1 MPQLKPVLRTQIESS
16 KQFDNTILRD
26 FSRFYILL
34 LLFEGQK
41 HGYEIM
47 SNVHRRLGEKV
58 SPSLVYP
65 FLRQLQAKGLVKL
78 KETRIGQKKTRN
90 VYSLTASG
98 RALCSKLFRQF
109 TTIVSSA
116 IEPSME
122 ICAHC
127 GCRVYKDAYS
137 EQIKEGGR
145 RKVVVFCCKYCA
157 AAYKREKR

>member
-1 MPQLKPVLRTQIESS
+1 MTLATKSTDGANESNVA
-16 KQFDNTILRD
+16 FDNFVLTD

-41 HGYEIM
+41 HGYQIM
-47 SNVHRRLGEKV
+47 SNVERRLGQKV

-65 FLRQLQAKGLVKL
+65 FLRLLEEQGLVKS
-78 KETRIGQKKTRN
+78 KEKNIGQKTRN
-90 VYSLTASG
+90 VYSLTGSG
-98 RALCSKLFRQF
+98 RTLCNKLFRQF

-122 ICAHC
+122 VCAHC

-137 EQIKEGGR
+137 EEIKGR
-145 RKVVVFCCKYCA
+145 KIMFCCKYCA
-157 AAYKREKR
+157 AAYKKER

>member
-1 MPQLKPVLRTQIESS
+1 VALDDSVLT
-16 KQFDNTILRD
+16 D

-41 HGYEIM
+41 HGYQIM
-47 SNVHRRLGEKV
+47 SNIERRLGQKA

-65 FLRQLQAKGLVKL
+65 FLRLLEEQGLVRA
-78 KETRIGQKKTRN
+78 KEKKIGQKVRN

-116 IEPSME
+116 IEPSMAV
-122 ICAHC
+122 CAHC
-127 GCRVYKDAYS
+127 GCHVYKDAYT
-137 EQIKEGGR
+137 EEIKGR
-145 RKVVVFCCKYCA
+145 KIVFCCKYCA
-157 AAYKREKR
+157 AAYKKEEER

>member
-1 MPQLKPVLRTQIESS
+1 MTQPSKLSARTKGHSEALDSFVLT
-16 KQFDNTILRD
+16 D

-41 HGYEIM
+41 HGYQIM
-47 SNVHRRLGEKV
+47 SNVEQRLGQKV

-65 FLRQLQAKGLVKL
+65 FLRLLEEESLVRL
-78 KETRIGQKKTRN
+78 KERTIGQKTRN

-98 RALCSKLFRQF
+98 RTLCNKLFRQF

-122 ICAHC
+122 VCAHC

-137 EQIKEGGR
+137 EEING
-145 RKVVVFCCKYCA
+145 RKVMFCCKYCA
-157 AAYKREKR
+157 AAYKKER